1 MAFSKMNEE
10 KKEEV
15 IEIEEAEDVVPTAL
29 SESGKS
35 GRKPVY
41 IALAVIGVVVLGAI
55 MIWIFRAQEGGA
67 VVPAPRTVSFG
78 DNSGQPTAETTGD
91 QTVTIQP
98 DQVEKI
104 GLKIE
109 TVGETLSGEA
119 MSVAATGVVQPN
131 AYKETPVI
139 SLLGGILRSVKGEL
153 GQNVGKGQT
162 LAVIFSDE
170 LAASQSRYLA
180 LQTEAQTARQNY
192 ERTAKLVKISP
203 VSNTEVDQMLAR
215 LKTVQAELVE
225 NQKRHER
232 TVNLVK
238 IGAASREELEQATTK
253 LRTSEADVEEAKR
266 RYNRAVEVADINPVS
281 RGEFEQA
288 AVKRQTAESDLAT
301 ARQRLLLLGLSRQ
314 RVDSLRS
321 PSQITSE
328 IALTAPVAGTIT
340 KRDANQGEV
349 VEANKEL
356 MRVTNLAS
364 VWVIAQVYEKDLGL
378 LRTGSGASVTTDSYP
393 GKLFRGYVTYIDPN
407 IAPETRTAQVRV
419 ELENPGQVLKIG
431 MYVNV
436 AFGSMGA
443 AERTMPMIPASAVQ
457 NMNDKQV
464 VFVPTDKPNVF
475 AVKPVRLGKESNGRF
490 TVLEGLNVGDRVV
503 TDGSF
508 LLRAEFFKQNP
519 SGH

>member
-1 MAFSKMNEE
+1 MSEE
-10 KKEEV
+10 NNKENIVDEL
-15 IEIEEAEDVVPTAL
+15 APVPDQT
-29 SESGKS
+29 SN
-35 GRKPVY
+35 RKPLY
-41 IALAVIGVVVLGAI
+41 IAGAAIGVVVVGALLF
-55 MIWIFRAQEGGA
+55 WFLRGKQEGNI
-67 VVPAPRTVSFG
+67 VPAPRTVSFG
-78 DNSGQPTAETTGD
+78 DNTGQQTSETSSE

-109 TVGETLSGEA
+109 TVGETLSSDA
-119 MSVAATGVVQPN
+119 MSVAATGVVQPD
-131 AYKETPVI
+131 AYKETPLI

-153 GQNVGKGQT
+153 GQNVSKGQT

-192 ERTAKLVKISP
+192 DRAARLVKISP
-203 VSNTEVDQMLAR
+203 ASNTELDQALAA
-215 LKTVQAELVE
+215 LKTAEAELVE
-225 NQKRHER
+225 HHKHHVR
-232 TVNLVK
+232 TEKLLA
-238 IGAASREELEQATTK
+238 IGAVSREEFEQATTK
-253 LRTSEADVEEAKR
+253 LKTAEANVEETKR
-266 RYNRAVEVADINPVS
+266 RYDRAVKVAEINPVS

-301 ARQRLLLLGLSRQ
+301 SKQRLLLLGLPSQ
-314 RVDSLRS
+314 RVNSLRV

-356 MRVTNLAS
+356 MRVTNLGS
-364 VWVIAQVYEKDLGL
+364 VWVIAQVFEKDISQ
-378 LRTGSGASVTTDSYP
+378 LREGSGASVTTSSYP
-393 GKLFRGYVTYIDPN
+393 DKLFRGRVTYIDPN
-407 IAPETRTAQVRV
+407 LNQETRTAQVRV
-419 ELENPGQVLKIG
+419 ELDNPGELLKLG

-443 AERTMPMIPASAVQ
+443 AERTMPTIPASAVQ

-464 VFVPTDKPNVF
+464 VFVATDKPNVF
-475 AVKPVRLGKESNGRF
+475 AVKPVRLGAESNGRL
-490 TVLEGLNVGDRVV
+490 TVLEGLNVGDRIV

-508 LLRAEFFKQNP
+508 LLRAEMVKQGSAN
-519 SGH
+519 